1 MPKAK
6 PTQVIVHRIELQQTE
21 RELLETYVAAK
32 TLKNL
37 VEPVAAISAVWVT
50 YKAAKATHNFVDDEV
65 APVAGKLWKALVRLG
80 TWGTRDE
87 LFPN

>member
-50 YKAAKATHNFVDDEV
+50 YKVAKATHDIVDDEV
-65 APVAGKLWKALVRLG
+65 APLLSQFWNWARGNPEGRK
-80 TWGTRDE
+80 
-87 LFPN
+87 PNAV